1 MPGLVPDWMSPVS
14 QELIK
19 KINSNYQNLDQLQV
33 QQEIEKLVDE
43 SYQINDVECINV
55 NPATNLLNPRAEK
68 LLSKGMSS
76 RPSLGHPGDKYE
88 TGLEA
93 IEQIEIITSALANDV
108 FESEYAEFRVG
119 SGSLANLYAF
129 MSTCEPHDVIIAP
142 PATIGGHITH
152 HLQGAAGLYKLK
164 TIPAPVNADGYTVDV
179 EKLKQLA
186 LEVKPKLITIGG
198 SLNLFFHP
206 IKEIKEIAN
215 LVNAKV
221 LFDAAHLCGMIAG
234 KVWPQPLKEG
244 ADLMTFSTY
253 KSLGGPAGGLIVTN
267 NKEIAKKLDAIAY
280 PGLTANFDA
289 AKTAALAIT
298 LQDWKSVGKNYA
310 QKMASC
316 AKELANALDNKGLNL
331 FAKNKGFTQSHQFA
345 VIANEFGGGQTASK
359 RLRKANILA
368 CGIGLPGETVEN
380 DVNGLRIGTP
390 ELVRIGMKEKDMPQL
405 ADFIY
410 RALTTDDLEKI
421 AKEVTEFRSQFKGVH
436 YTLDLPE

>member
-1 MPGLVPDWMSPVS
+1 MPSLVPDWMSPVS

-19 KINSNYQNLDQLQV
+19 RINSNYQNLDHLQV

-43 SYQINDVECINV
+43 SYQINDVQCINV

-68 LLSKGMSS
+68 LLSKGISS

-93 IEQIEIITSALANDV
+93 IEQIEIITCALANEV

-129 MSTCEPHDVIIAP
+129 MSTCKPHDVIIAP

-152 HLQGAAGLYKLK
+152 HLQGAAGLYGLK
-164 TIPAPVNADGYTVDV
+164 TIPAPVNADDYTVDV
-179 EKLKQLA
+179 KKLKQLA
-186 LEVKPKLITIGG
+186 IKVKPKLITIGG

-206 IKEIKEIAN
+206 IKEIKDIAN

-267 NKEIAKKLDAIAY
+267 NKEIAKNLDTIAY

-298 LQDWKSVGKNYA
+298 LQDWKSVGMNYA
-310 QKMASC
+310 QKMVSC
-316 AKELANALDNKGLNL
+316 AQELAQQLDTKGLKL

-345 VIANEFGGGQTASK
+345 VIVNDFGGGQTASK

-368 CGIGLPGETVEN
+368 CGIGLPGETVTN
-380 DVNGLRIGTP
+380 DVSGLRIGTP
-390 ELVRIGMKEKDMPQL
+390 ELVRIGMKEKNMEKI

-410 RALTTDDLEKI
+410 RALTENDLEEI
-421 AKEVTEFRSQFKGVH
+421 ATEVTEFRSTFKGVH
-436 YTLDLPE
+436 YTLDLPD

>member
-1 MPGLVPDWMSPVS
+1 MPGLVPDWMSPAS
-14 QELIK
+14 QALIN
-19 KINSNYQNLDQLQV
+19 KINSYYKSLDQLQV

-55 NPATNLLNPRAEK
+55 NPATNLINPRAEK

-93 IEQIEIITSALANDV
+93 IEQIEIITTALACDV

-129 MSTCEPHDVIIAP
+129 MSTCEPNDVIIAP
-142 PATIGGHITH
+142 HATIGGHITH
-152 HLQGAAGLYKLK
+152 HLQGAAGLYRLK

-179 EKLKQLA
+179 EKLKELA
-186 LEVKPKLITIGG
+186 IQVKPKLITIGG

-234 KVWPQPLKEG
+234 KVWPQPLEEG

-267 NKEIAKKLDAIAY
+267 DKEIAKKLDAIAY

-316 AKELANALDNKGLNL
+316 AKELAKELDNKGLEI

-345 VIANEFGGGQTASK
+345 VIANSFGGGQTAAK
-359 RLRKANILA
+359 KLRKANILA
-368 CGIGLPGETVEN
+368 CGIGLPGESVS
-380 DVNGLRIGTP
+380 DDLNGLRIGTP
-390 ELVRIGMKEKDMPQL
+390 ELVRIGMKEKDMKQV

-410 RALTTDDLEKI
+410 RALTTNELEKI
-421 AKEVTEFRSQFKGVH
+421 AKEVTEFRSLFKGVH
-436 YTLDLPE
+436 YTIDLPE

>member
-1 MPGLVPDWMSPVS
+1 MPGLIPDWMSPVS

-19 KINSNYQNLDQLQV
+19 RINSNYQNLDQLQV

-93 IEQIEIITSALANDV
+93 IEQIEIITAALANDV

-152 HLQGAAGLYKLK
+152 HLQGAAGLYRLK
-164 TIPAPVNADGYTVDV
+164 TIPAPVNADGYTVDI

-316 AKELANALDNKGLNL
+316 AKELANELDNKGLKL
-331 FAKNKGFTQSHQFA
+331 FAKNRGFTQSHQFA
-345 VIANEFGGGQTASK
+345 VISNEFGGGQTASK

-380 DVNGLRIGTP
+380 DVSGLRIGTP
-390 ELVRIGMKEKDMPQL
+390 ELVRIGMKEKDMHQF

-410 RALTTDDLEKI
+410 RALTTDELEKI
-421 AKEVTEFRSQFKGVH
+421 SKEVTEFRSHFKGVH
-436 YTLDLPE
+436 YTLDTPE

>member
-1 MPGLVPDWMSPVS
+1 MPGLIPDWMSPVS

-19 KINSNYQNLDQLQV
+19 RINSNFQNLDQLQV

-93 IEQIEIITSALANDV
+93 IEQIEIITAALANDV

-152 HLQGAAGLYKLK
+152 HLQGAAGLYRLK
-164 TIPAPVNADGYTVDV
+164 TIPAPVNADGYTVDI

-267 NKEIAKKLDAIAY
+267 NKEIAEKLDAIAY

-316 AKELANALDNKGLNL
+316 AKELANELDNKGLKL
-331 FAKNKGFTQSHQFA
+331 FAKNRGFTQSHQFA

-368 CGIGLPGETVEN
+368 CGIGLPGEPSEN

-390 ELVRIGMKEKDMPQL
+390 ELVRIGMKEKDMHQL

-410 RALTTDDLEKI
+410 RALTTDELEKI
-421 AKEVTEFRSQFKGVH
+421 SKEVTEFRSQFKGVH
-436 YTLDLPE
+436 YTLDTPE

>member
-1 MPGLVPDWMSPVS
+1 MPGLIPDWMSPVS

-19 KINSNYQNLDQLQV
+19 RINSNYQNLDQLQV

-93 IEQIEIITSALANDV
+93 IEQIEIITAALANDV

-152 HLQGAAGLYKLK
+152 HLQGAAGLYRLK
-164 TIPAPVNADGYTVDV
+164 TIPAPVNADGYTVDI

-267 NKEIAKKLDAIAY
+267 NKEIAEKLDAIAY

-316 AKELANALDNKGLNL
+316 AKELANELDNKGLKL
-331 FAKNKGFTQSHQFA
+331 FAKNRGFTQSHQFA

-359 RLRKANILA
+359 RLRKADILA
-368 CGIGLPGETVEN
+368 CGIGLPSEPSEN

-390 ELVRIGMKEKDMPQL
+390 ELVRIGMKEKDMHQL

-410 RALTTDDLEKI
+410 RALTTDELEKI
-421 AKEVTEFRSQFKGVH
+421 LKEVTEFRSHFKGVH

>member
-1 MPGLVPDWMSPVS
+1 MPGVIPDWMSPAS
-14 QELIK
+14 KSLIQ
-19 KINSNYQNLDQLQV
+19 KINSDYINLNENDV
-33 QQEIEKLVDE
+33 QKEIEKLVDE
-43 SYQINDVECINV
+43 SYYINDQQCINV
-55 NPATNLLNPRAEK
+55 NPATNVLNPRAEK

-93 IEQIEIITSALANDV
+93 IEQIEIITTALACEV
-108 FESEYAEFRVG
+108 FESEFAEFRVA

-129 MSTCEPHDVIIAP
+129 MSTCQPHDVIIAP
-142 PATIGGHITH
+142 PSTIGGHITH

-164 TIPAPVNADGYTVDV
+164 TIPAPVNADGYTVDI

-215 LVNAKV
+215 LVGAKV

-267 NKEIAKKLDAIAY
+267 NREIAQKLDEIAY

-316 AKELANALDNKGLNL
+316 AKELAQNLDQLGIEL
-331 FAKNKGFTQSHQFA
+331 FAKNQGFTKSHQFA
-345 VIANEFGGGQTASK
+345 VLANKFGGGQTAAK
-359 RLRKANILA
+359 KLRKANILA
-368 CGIGLPGETVEN
+368 CGIGLPGQMLSH
-380 DVNGLRIGTP
+380 DLNGLRIGTP
-390 ELVRIGMKEKDMPQL
+390 ELVRIGMKEKDMSQI

-410 RALTTDDLEKI
+410 RALTLDDLEKT

>member
-1 MPGLVPDWMSPVS
+1 MPGLIPDWMSPVS

-19 KINSNYQNLDQLQV
+19 RINSNFQNLDQLQV
-33 QQEIEKLVDE
+33 QQEIEKLVDK

-93 IEQIEIITSALANDV
+93 IEQIEIITAALANDV

-152 HLQGAAGLYKLK
+152 HLQGAAGLYRLK
-164 TIPAPVNADGYTVDV
+164 TIPAPVNADGYTVDI

-267 NKEIAKKLDAIAY
+267 NKEIAEKLDTIAY

-316 AKELANALDNKGLNL
+316 AKELANELDNKGLKL
-331 FAKNKGFTQSHQFA
+331 FAKNRGFTQSHQFA

-368 CGIGLPGETVEN
+368 CGIGLPGEPIKN

-390 ELVRIGMKEKDMPQL
+390 ELVRIGMKEKDMKQL

-410 RALTTDDLEKI
+410 RALTTDELEKI
-421 AKEVTEFRSQFKGVH
+421 AKEVTEFRSHFKGVH
-436 YTLDLPE
+436 YTLDTPE